1 MTQIIS
7 YRQIENVEWFH
18 PQNGMYFKPKNNDYL
33 IVLMS
38 VWDDAPYQD
47 EISEDGKRIV
57 HKFELKLTENKVEDF
72 QDENKELPD
81 DNRIIPSHVQI
92 EVYKRDKGH
101 CVKCVSKNH
110 LHLDRI
116 YSFAKNGTTKY

>member
-1 MTQIIS
+1 MAMLAVEPTIS
-7 YRQIENVEWFH
+7 
-18 PQNGMYFKPKNNDYL
+18 QNREL
-33 IVLMS
+33 I
-38 VWDDAPYQD
+38 D
-47 EISEDGKRIV
+47 
-57 HKFELKLTENKVEDF
+57 HELKLTENKVEDF

-92 EVYKRDKGH
+92 EVYKRDKRH

-116 YSFAKNGTTKY
+116 YSFAKNGTSKY